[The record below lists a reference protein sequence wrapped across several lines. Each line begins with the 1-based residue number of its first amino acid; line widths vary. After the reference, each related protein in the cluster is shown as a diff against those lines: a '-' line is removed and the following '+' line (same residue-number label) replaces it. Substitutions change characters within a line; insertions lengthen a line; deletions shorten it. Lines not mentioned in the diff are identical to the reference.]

1 MSIWAKVFL
10 ILGSVGMLL
19 AVAMGAFGAHAL
31 KRTLTPDLMAVYQ
44 TAVHYHVYHAL
55 GLLAVGLLALQLP
68 ATALLHGAGV
78 LMAAGLVLFSGSLYA
93 LSLSGSRWLG
103 AITPIGGAAFLLA
116 WLLLT
121 IVVVRSG
128 RTEAPIR
135 AAASEATVGYGQKDE
150 RG

>member
-10 ILGSVGMLL
+10 ILGSVGMVL

-55 GLLAVGLLALQLP
+55 GLLAVGLLALHLP
-68 ATALLHGAGV
+68 ATASLRGAGV

-121 IVVVRSG
+121 IAVVRSG
-128 RTEAPIR
+128 QTEAPIR
-135 AAASEATVGYGQKDE
+135 AAAGEATVGYGQKDE

>member
-10 ILGSVGMLL
+10 ILGSVGMVL

-121 IVVVRSG
+121 IAVVRSG
-128 RTEAPIR
+128 QTEAPIR
-135 AAASEATVGYGQKDE
+135 AAAGEATVGYGQKDE